1 MENMITEIKSAF
13 FLSFLLF
20 ASVML
25 IPSCQQKQK
34 DQVIEVEKAEY
45 FLLRPE
51 IEKAYGYSHAVK
63 IGNDIKISGAVSM
76 DEEGNPTAIGQLANI
91 NTPDSKSLIVQP
103 WDKSLLQEIEKGI
116 INANLGFNPM
126 NNGDTVIV
134 SIPPLTEERRKELVK
149 IVRNESEN
157 SKIGIRNIRKD
168 SNQEIK
174 KTDISDDEKKNF
186 ETTSQLLIAKTE
198 TGIELPSSLN
208 IRDIPIFFAIS
219 PQRIKLPHNL
229 IRISLLN

>member
-1 MENMITEIKSAF
+1 MNEKLKIILKSAEDKMQSS
-13 FLSFLLF
+13 LTHLENELLNIR
-20 ASVML
+20 AGKANPNMLKSVMV
-25 IPSCQQKQK
+25 
-34 DQVIEVEKAEY
+34 DY
-45 FLLRPE
+45 
-51 IEKAYGYSHAVK
+51 Y
-63 IGNDIKISGAVSM
+63 
-76 DEEGNPTAIGQLANI
+76 GNPTAIGQLANI

-186 ETTSQLLIAKTE
+186 EIDIQELTDNFITKIDSVLIVKEKEIMT
-198 TGIELPSSLN
+198 I
-208 IRDIPIFFAIS
+208 
-219 PQRIKLPHNL
+219 
-229 IRISLLN
+229 